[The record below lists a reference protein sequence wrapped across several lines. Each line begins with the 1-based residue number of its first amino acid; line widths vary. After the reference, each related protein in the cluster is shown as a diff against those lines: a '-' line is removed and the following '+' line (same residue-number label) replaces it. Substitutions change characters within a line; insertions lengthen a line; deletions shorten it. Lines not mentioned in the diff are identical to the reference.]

1 VPLAGGGGTGVAAT
15 AWCSYPLAALARSL
29 SLGEGSFCSWWAEN
43 GGKGAR
49 LVGFALETSKGSMHA
64 KIWDG
69 RAPALHCLVPV
80 ENKQNGVD
88 QVHARRR
95 TSNETAVC
103 VVPSWARAVAPLDYS
118 TALLCRDV
126 HQRGSVPRSVL
137 VRAPSSCKPRYETA
151 AEPVINGPVW
161 RSSAS
166 PVELFF

>member
-1 VPLAGGGGTGVAAT
+1 VVQLSPCRSRAL
-15 AWCSYPLAALARSL
+15 SLAR
-29 SLGEGSFCSWWAEN
+29 
-43 GGKGAR
+43 GGKFLL
-49 LVGFALETSKGSMHA
+49 LVGGKRWQGRKASRVCIGDEQRIDARKDMGRPGAGSALPGACGEQTKRRRSG
-64 KIWDG
+64 I
-69 RAPALHCLVPV
+69 
-80 ENKQNGVD
+80 

-166 PVELFF
+166 PVELFFRK